1 MTLTSSAGCAGSRG
15 APRHGDAHV
24 ARPAQ
29 DAIVVEA
36 AFAAA
41 IRDGNDVIGFPPRP
55 RDSPAAPRRAVR
67 HGGLRAGPLAV
78 RLHHVEAAQPADPL
92 VALLDGPADIP
103 GTAADLP
110 FVHAGITAERSSR
123 GGHWSAVTT
132 RWRRVLTWDLSILRR
147 GFDMDDGVGDLRV
160 FHHQAVLDHVRQHVR

>member
-110 FVHAGITAERSSR
+110 FVHAGVTAERSPR
-123 GGHWSAVTT
+123 GGHRSPAPPAHGLARLVAL
-132 RWRRVLTWDLSILRR
+132 RLSPLLR
-147 GFDMDDGVGDLRV
+147 GDDALAPGAHMGLIDPGAGVRYG
-160 FHHQAVLDHVRQHVR
+160 